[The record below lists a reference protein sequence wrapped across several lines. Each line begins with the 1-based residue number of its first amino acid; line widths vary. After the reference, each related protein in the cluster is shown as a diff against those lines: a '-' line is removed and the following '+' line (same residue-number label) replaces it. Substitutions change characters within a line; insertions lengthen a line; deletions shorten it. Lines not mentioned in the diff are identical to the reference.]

1 MSGLMLFQLIV
12 VVLMVAIS
20 VVGVIG
26 YNDQKKRK
34 SQDSTRH

>member
-26 YNDQKKRK
+26 YNGQKKR
-34 SQDSTRH
+34 